1 MGSRRCWCCSTN
13 PCAFIFD
20 KFLVF
25 IIIIFAHPPQS
36 VGRDPDVSLV
46 REGLV
51 GLILGTLN
59 CCHLASSSSWYL
71 RERDD
76 SWTPLHYINILWQ
89 CVGLAVVA
97 PREGWLQVLWGFVV
111 QGRLWGNHGPEQ
123 NSSFSLGSFDIH
135 HPSPQYHWVRKSL
148 GDHPEGQQCSSS
160 PQWFVGLQSLHQ
172 WPQSEKERETIKIL
186 WLSVCQEL
194 HGFNYNW
201 FVLLGL
207 FSYLFIVVII
217 IIITDS
223 LVWC

>member
-135 HPSPQYHWVRKSL
+135 HPSTTESESPLVIIQKGSSARPAHSGLL
-148 GDHPEGQQCSSS
+148 GCNHRTSGHSQRR
-160 PQWFVGLQSLHQ
+160 
-172 WPQSEKERETIKIL
+172 KER
-186 WLSVCQEL
+186 Q
-194 HGFNYNW
+194 
-201 FVLLGL
+201 
-207 FSYLFIVVII
+207 
-217 IIITDS
+217 
-223 LVWC
+223 

>member
-71 RERDD
+71 RERDE

-135 HPSPQYHWVRKSL
+135 HPSPQYQSQKVPWWSSRRAAVLVQPTVVCWAAITAPVATVREGKRDNKNSL
-148 GDHPEGQQCSSS
+148 TFSLPGIA
-160 PQWFVGLQSLHQ
+160 WLQL
-172 WPQSEKERETIKIL
+172 
-186 WLSVCQEL
+186 
-194 HGFNYNW
+194 
-201 FVLLGL
+201 
-207 FSYLFIVVII
+207 
-217 IIITDS
+217 
-223 LVWC
+223 

>member
-36 VGRDPDVSLV
+36 VGRGPDVSLV

-51 GLILGTLN
+51 GLILGTHN

-76 SWTPLHYINILWQ
+76 SWTPLHYINVLGQ

-111 QGRLWGNHGPEQ
+111 QGRLREPWARAEQ
-123 NSSFSLGSFDIH
+123 QLLPWFLW
-135 HPSPQYHWVRKSL
+135 HPSPKPTVSLSQKVPWWSSRRAAVLVQPTVVCWAAITTPVATVREGKRDNKNSL
-148 GDHPEGQQCSSS
+148 TFSLPGIA
-160 PQWFVGLQSLHQ
+160 WLQL
-172 WPQSEKERETIKIL
+172 
-186 WLSVCQEL
+186 
-194 HGFNYNW
+194 
-201 FVLLGL
+201 
-207 FSYLFIVVII
+207 
-217 IIITDS
+217 
-223 LVWC
+223 